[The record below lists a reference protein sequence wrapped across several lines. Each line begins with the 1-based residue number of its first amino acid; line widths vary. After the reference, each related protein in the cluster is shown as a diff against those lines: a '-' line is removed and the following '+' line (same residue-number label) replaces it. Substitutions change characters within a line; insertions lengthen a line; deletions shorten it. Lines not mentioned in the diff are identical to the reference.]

1 VQARRLDEASP
12 LGGHVL
18 VEERPGSVVCGTA
31 PALSCAVL
39 STYPPT
45 ACGIATF
52 SAALCR
58 GLTSVGI
65 DVGVVAVGQVPGAV
79 DPLVVARLDES
90 DPGSRAETLALMAEA
105 GLVIVQHE
113 YGIYAGADGEA
124 VATLIEQVST
134 PTIVVAHTVLARPT
148 PHQREVL
155 ERLGRAADVVV
166 VMTEVG
172 RTRLIAGFAVDPAK
186 VVVIPHG
193 AAVAP
198 SGARTR
204 SAAPTLLTWGL
215 LGPGKGIEWAI
226 DALALLGDLDP
237 RPQYRI
243 AGDTH
248 PKVAAHAGESY
259 REMLDQ
265 RARAAGVRD
274 SVTFDAGYRG
284 LDALGTMIGTS
295 DVVVLPY
302 DSPDQVTSGVLV
314 DAVAAGRPVVATAF
328 PHAQELLA
336 SGAGLVV
343 PQRDPEALA
352 AALRRVL
359 TEDGLADRMAAE
371 ARRLAPS
378 LSWAAVAT
386 LYAALAGS
394 LAERRATVGA

>member
-1 VQARRLDEASP
+1 MLVEQRPVPVVRGSA
-12 LGGHVL
+12 HVL
-18 VEERPGSVVCGTA
+18 T
-31 PALSCAVL
+31 CAVL

-52 SAALCR
+52 SAALCA
-58 GLTSVGI
+58 GLGSVGI
-65 DVGVVAVGQVPGAV
+65 DVGVVAVGHPDGPA
-79 DPLVVARLDES
+79 DPLVVTRLDER
-90 DPGSRAETLALMAEA
+90 DPGSRSDSVAVMEWAD
-105 GLVIVQHE
+105 LVIVQHE
-113 YGIYAGADGEA
+113 YGIYGGADGES
-124 VATLIEQVST
+124 VAALLEQVST
-134 PTIVVAHTVLARPT
+134 PTIVVAHTVLAQPT

-155 ERLGRAADVVV
+155 ERVARAADVVV

-172 RTRLIAGFAVDPAK
+172 RARLISGFAVDPRK

-193 AAVAP
+193 AAVVPGGGVRAR
-198 SGARTR
+198 SG
-204 SAAPTLLTWGL
+204 APTLLTWGL

-226 DALALLGDLDP
+226 DALALLADLDP
-237 RPQYRI
+237 RPRYLI

-248 PKVAAHAGESY
+248 PKVAAVAGESY
-259 REMLDQ
+259 REMLDH
-265 RARAAGVRD
+265 RALAAGLGD
-274 SVTFDAGYRG
+274 LVTFDAGYRG
-284 LDALGTMIGTS
+284 LDALGAMITAA

-328 PHAQELLA
+328 PHAEELLA

-378 LSWAAVAT
+378 LSWPAVAT
-386 LYAALAGS
+386 RYAALAGS
-394 LAERRATVGA
+394 MAEQRAAVGA